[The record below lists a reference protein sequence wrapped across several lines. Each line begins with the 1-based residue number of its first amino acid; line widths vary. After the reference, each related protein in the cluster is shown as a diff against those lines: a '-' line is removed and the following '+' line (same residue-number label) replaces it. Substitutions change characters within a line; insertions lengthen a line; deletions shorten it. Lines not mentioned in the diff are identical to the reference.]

1 MKWLV
6 YQMNKKS
13 RPWAYSFPALVVIG
27 LIVLFP
33 ILYTGYLSLTN
44 MNIYHWF
51 NYKIIGFEN
60 YGKALFVFDSGF
72 VPALLR
78 TILWTVLNMIIQ
90 IAVSFFIS
98 VLLNSEGLKLKNFY
112 KTLLMFPWAMPAYVS
127 ILLWRLGMFNTQFG
141 LLNHFLGS
149 FGIDPVN
156 WLNGNTIAFT
166 CCMVVN
172 LWMAFPFMILTMDGA
187 MQSIDKSYYESA
199 TLEGAG
205 IFAKMRKIT
214 FPMIRPIITPA
225 IILTAFTTFKQFD
238 IVYLLTQQSGG
249 KTGADIHTVITYA
262 YERAFI
268 TSNYGYSAAISILIF
283 VIVIAFSIFTKNYI
297 QEEGAQ

>member
-1 MKWLV
+1 MKKRTL
-6 YQMNKKS
+6 
-13 RPWAYSFPALVVIG
+13 PWVYSFPALVVIG
-27 LIVLFP
+27 LIILFP
-33 ILYTGYLSLTN
+33 IFYTFYISLTN

-51 NYKIIGFEN
+51 NFKIIGFAN

-78 TILWTVLNMIIQ
+78 TILWTVLNIVIQ
-90 IAVSFFIS
+90 VVFSFLIS

-112 KTLLMFPWAMPAYVS
+112 KTLLMFPWAMPAFVS
-127 ILLWRLGMFNTQFG
+127 ILLWRLGIYNSQFG
-141 LLNHFLGS
+141 LLNHWLGI
-149 FGIDPVN
+149 FGISPVN
-156 WLNGNTIAFT
+156 WLNGSISAFI

-187 MQSIDKSYYESA
+187 IQSIDKSYYESA

-205 IFAKMRKIT
+205 AFIKMTKIT

-225 IILTAFTTFKQFD
+225 VILTAFTTFKQFD
-238 IVYLLTQQSGG
+238 IIYLMTQQPGA

-268 TSNYGYSAAISILIF
+268 TSNYGYSAAISVLIF
-283 VIVIAFSIFTKNYI
+283 VIIIAFSVTTRRYI
-297 QEEGAQ
+297 REEGAQ

>member
-1 MKWLV
+1 MK
-6 YQMNKKS
+6 KKTL
-13 RPWAYSFPALVVIG
+13 PWAYSFPALVVIG

-33 ILYTGYLSLTN
+33 IVYTGYISFTN
-44 MNIYHWF
+44 MNVYHWF
-51 NYKIIGFEN
+51 NFKTIGFDN
-60 YGKALFVFDSGF
+60 YKKALFVFDSGF

-78 TILWTVLNMIIQ
+78 TVLWTVINIVLQ
-90 IAVSFFIS
+90 VAVAFLLA

-127 ILLWRLGMFNTQFG
+127 ILLWRLGIYNTQFG
-141 LLNHFLGS
+141 LLNHWLS
-149 FGIDPVN
+149 IFGIGPVN
-156 WLNGNTIAFT
+156 LLNNNVIAFVS
-166 CCMVVN
+166 CLVVN

-187 MQSIDKSYYESA
+187 IQSIDKSYYESA

-205 IFAKMRKIT
+205 VLTKMAKIT
-214 FPMIRPIITPA
+214 FPMIRPIVTPA

-238 IVYLLTQQSGG
+238 IIYLMTQQPGA

-283 VIVIAFSIFTKNYI
+283 VIIIAFSLFTRNYI
-297 QEEGAQ
+297 REEGAR

>member
-1 MKWLV
+1 MAGGQMKKRTL
-6 YQMNKKS
+6 
-13 RPWAYSFPALVVIG
+13 PWAYSFPALVVIG
-27 LIVLFP
+27 LIILFP
-33 ILYTGYLSLTN
+33 IFYTCYISLTN

-51 NYKIIGFEN
+51 NFKIIGFAN

-78 TILWTVLNMIIQ
+78 TILWTVLNIVIQ
-90 IAVSFFIS
+90 VAVSFLIS

-112 KTLLMFPWAMPAYVS
+112 KTLLMFPWAMPAFVS
-127 ILLWRLGMFNTQFG
+127 ILLWRLGIYNSQFG
-141 LLNHFLGS
+141 LLNHWLS
-149 FGIDPVN
+149 IFGISPVN
-156 WLNGNTIAFT
+156 WLNGNISAFI
-166 CCMVVN
+166 CCMAVN

-187 MQSIDKSYYESA
+187 IQSIDKSYYESA

-205 IFAKMRKIT
+205 VFTKMTKIT
-214 FPMIRPIITPA
+214 FPMIRPIIMPA

-238 IVYLLTQQSGG
+238 IIYLMTQQPGA

-268 TSNYGYSAAISILIF
+268 TSNYGYSAAISVLIF
-283 VIVIAFSIFTKNYI
+283 VIIIAFSISTRKYI
-297 QEEGAQ
+297 REEGAQ